1 MGIFFDSSSDLTLE
15 DSKIEDNV
23 LREEQKNL
31 RRKIDSII
39 RTIENLSAK
48 KLSLETEIRVQKK
61 VLARKRL
68 ELKKQTRNLNA
79 RIKLQLESDSMD
91 SLLKDLQKVQN
102 EDQKLLRESSRL
114 LEE

>member
-15 DSKIEDNV
+15 SSKVEDNV

-68 ELKKQTRNLNA
+68 ELKKQSRNLNA